1 MMLTKLTE
9 LLSQT
14 RTLQLLAFIII
25 SLVILL
31 GAREWFSNASLL
43 QNNVNSFSLRDW
55 TVELAAHLNWLDNE
69 SDNLA
74 NSLTLFAF
82 LALATSIG
90 LPRQIA
96 AFVAGINLGAFFGV
110 IIATLA
116 TTLGCLMTYSVAYFF
131 LNAKV
136 TAKYP
141 KKVKVLSDFLHERT
155 FLKAIALRIL
165 PLGSNFL
172 ANIIAGISQVPANAF
187 IGGSFIGFIPQMIIF
202 SLAGSG
208 ISIGATNELIVSII
222 LFITALIIG
231 LFLVKVHRL
240 KST

>member
-74 NSLTLFAF
+74 NALTLFAF

-96 AFVAGINLGAFFGV
+96 AFVAGINLGAFFW
-110 IIATLA
+110 
-116 TTLGCLMTYSVAYFF
+116 C
-131 LNAKV
+131 NN
-136 TAKYP
+136 
-141 KKVKVLSDFLHERT
+141 
-155 FLKAIALRIL
+155 
-165 PLGSNFL
+165 SNTRNHFR
-172 ANIIAGISQVPANAF
+172 
-187 IGGSFIGFIPQMIIF
+187 
-202 SLAGSG
+202 
-208 ISIGATNELIVSII
+208 
-222 LFITALIIG
+222 LFND
-231 LFLVKVHRL
+231 V
-240 KST
+240 

>member
-25 SLVILL
+25 ILVILL
-31 GAREWFSNASLL
+31 SAKEWLSNASLL
-43 QNNVNSFSLRDW
+43 RNNVNSFSLRDW

-96 AFVAGINLGAFFGV
+96 AFVAGINLGAFFW
-110 IIATLA
+110 
-116 TTLGCLMTYSVAYFF
+116 C
-131 LNAKV
+131 NN
-136 TAKYP
+136 
-141 KKVKVLSDFLHERT
+141 
-155 FLKAIALRIL
+155 
-165 PLGSNFL
+165 SNTRNHFR
-172 ANIIAGISQVPANAF
+172 
-187 IGGSFIGFIPQMIIF
+187 
-202 SLAGSG
+202 
-208 ISIGATNELIVSII
+208 
-222 LFITALIIG
+222 LFND
-231 LFLVKVHRL
+231 V
-240 KST
+240 